1 MLELSRLVGAHDAIG
16 AAGIWVGVLLIF
28 AHMLREWR
36 ETRKLSAEDRLARRE
51 GYAKQVESLMRENR
65 ALREDLAR
73 MEAEHTAHRKSC
85 HEETD
90 ALRKK
95 VRILEDEISEIMRS
109 QTTDQNAIAGL
120 IRGKSQRIRRGVSKG
135 DTN

>member
-1 MLELSRLVGAHDAIG
+1 MLELSKILADFTPGAY
-16 AAGIWVGVLLIF
+16 GIWTGVLLF
-28 AHMLREWR
+28 MAHMIREWR

-51 GYAKQVESLMRENR
+51 GYAKQVASLMAENR
-65 ALREDLAR
+65 SLREDLAR
-73 MEAEHTAHRKSC
+73 MEAEHNAHRRSY

-95 VRILEDEISEIMRS
+95 VRVLEDEISEIMRS

-120 IRGKSQRIRRGVSKG
+120 IRSKSQRIRRGVSKG
-135 DTN
+135 ETN